1 MQKIDIYKAAHHGS
15 KYSNSEAYLKALSPK
30 LSVISCGEHNRYGHP
45 DAEAVARI
53 EAAGSHILYTMK
65 SGQIKVRACEDGLV
79 AEEFVT
85 IYE

>member
-1 MQKIDIYKAAHHGS
+1 MHGLMRG
-15 KYSNSEAYLKALSPK
+15 KRAKPSNLLS
-30 LSVISCGEHNRYGHP
+30 LTNRYGHP